1 MMGMLVFK
9 FSSAYERCRRR
20 LRKDDFGMKL
30 WGYLCAALF
39 LIAVTISMLGCA
51 GTQLTPRLT
60 RGAGSP
66 GGDAFAGS
74 SIGSSAGNPIATLTV
89 NF

>member
-1 MMGMLVFK
+1 MLVFK

-20 LRKDDFGMKL
+20 LRKDDLGVKL

-60 RGAGSP
+60 RGAENP
-66 GGDAFAGS
+66 GGAAFAGPS
-74 SIGSSAGNPIATLTV
+74 LGSSAGDPIATLTV

>member
-1 MMGMLVFK
+1 MMGMLVVK

-20 LRKDDFGMKL
+20 LRKDDFGVKL

-51 GTQLTPRLT
+51 GTQLTPHLT
-60 RGAGSP
+60 RG
-66 GGDAFAGS
+66 GDTFAGS
-74 SIGSSAGNPIATLTV
+74 SLGSPGANPIATLTV